1 MPSGQGLKLST
12 LSISEERYERQR
24 QRLENL
30 KGKVSKINHAA
41 VHQIVD
47 KKECTVL
54 ECKKT

>member
-41 VHQIVD
+41 VHQILD
-47 KKECTVL
+47 
-54 ECKKT
+54 